1 MSAVSVKVLFVVG
14 MMILCT
20 HAQPQPAPIRA
31 TRAITLIDADL
42 YLYGGSSPS
51 GTCFSDLYHLHL
63 DPKAGWADGLAPW
76 VTVDL
81 RGAEQS
87 QTIALN
93 SNSWA
98 VGVKQLSNDSDGDD
112 DDHQHSEAI
121 KPGLYVYGQ
130 TLCPNDLAQKSASPH
145 AFTSSSK
152 SAVLQLDGK
161 EHGSQSQ
168 SAGDILGPRLTNEDE
183 PVPIQVVDQE
193 RRIVYTFVY
202 DANEPDQRLRLYSF
216 SADHPSLELAKEAK
230 NMTMHTPGQHSV
242 ESKQE
247 DEEQDDEEEKP
258 KTAIVTDTAPYIDI
272 GSTVYWNET
281 IIVLG
286 GGKAEGR
293 TPLTGKNVNPV
304 SRLHKMD
311 RCWLYDIASDTW
323 SVRYLTSPVGT
334 FPPSRRLAALVVVN
348 DKIYMHGGYTRKT
361 QPTVEYANDL
371 WILDTTTW
379 QWTAG
384 SDSPS
389 GRSSHTLVS
398 YQGLLL
404 SVSGFRF
411 RHSMG
416 NLDRNALIMIY
427 NITSD
432 AWSMDFG
439 KLPETFLTMYP
450 IVVIL
455 ALVGSLL
462 FMLITASA
470 LWSYWGRVKTAPA
483 FDQEKAGSMLLNVPG
498 TEKRAVSLARRPRT
512 VSPSRRQSRAGLVE
526 MVEGSTGSLSQNS
539 NSRDSLGYELPLP
552 PLPKH
557 FACESQG
564 SLQQQQQVPLMSDD
578 ALEQSQMSRLSAG
591 DEASNDAGGNRAK
604 KKPLLR
610 TNVYYCDRACV

>member
-1 MSAVSVKVLFVVG
+1 MSAVKVLLVVG
-14 MMILCT
+14 LILCT
-20 HAQPQPAPIRA
+20 HAQPQVAPLRA

-42 YLYGGSSPS
+42 YLYGGSSTAGS
-51 GTCFSDLYHLHL
+51 CFSDLYHLHL
-63 DPKAGWADGLAPW
+63 DPKAGWVDGLAPW
-76 VTVDL
+76 VAVDL
-81 RGAEQS
+81 KGAEQS

-98 VGVKQLSNDSDGDD
+98 IGVKVPSDVSDD
-112 DDHQHSEAI
+112 DEHPEVT
-121 KPGLYVYGQ
+121 KPGLFVYGQ
-130 TLCPNDLAQKSASPH
+130 TLCPNDLAHKSASPH
-145 AFTSSSK
+145 AFTASSK

-161 EHGSQSQ
+161 EHGSQIQ
-168 SAGDILGPRLTNEDE
+168 SAQDILGPRLTKDDE

-202 DANEPDQRLRLYSF
+202 DANEPEQRLRLYSF
-216 SADHPSLELAKEAK
+216 SVDRPDLELAQEAK
-230 NMTMHTPGQHSV
+230 NITMHTPGQSSV
-242 ESKQE
+242 EPKPTEEEQG
-247 DEEQDDEEEKP
+247 DEEGKP
-258 KTAIVTDTAPYIDI
+258 AVAIITDTAPYVDI
-272 GSTVYWNET
+272 GSTVYWNGT
-281 IIVLG
+281 IVVLG
-286 GGKAEGR
+286 GGRADGR

-323 SVRYLTSPVGT
+323 STRYLTSPVGT
-334 FPPSRRLAALVVVN
+334 FPPSRRLAALVVVD

-371 WILDTTTW
+371 WILDTRTW

-389 GRSSHTLVS
+389 GRSSHTLIS

-404 SVSGFRF
+404 SISGFRF

-416 NLDRNALIMIY
+416 NLDRNALIMVY
-427 NITSD
+427 NISSD

-439 KLPETFLTMYP
+439 KLPETFLTRYP
-450 IVVIL
+450 ILVIL

-462 FMLITASA
+462 FLLIAASA

-483 FDQEKAGSMLLNVPG
+483 FDPERAGSKVLSTPG
-498 TEKRAVSLARRPRT
+498 SGQRAVSLARRPRI
-512 VSPSRRQSRAGLVE
+512 VSPSRRQSRAGMVE
-526 MVEGSTGSLSQNS
+526 MVEGSTGSLTRTS

-578 ALEQSQMSRLSAG
+578 ALEQSQMSRLS
-591 DEASNDAGGNRAK
+591 
-604 KKPLLR
+604 
-610 TNVYYCDRACV
+610 